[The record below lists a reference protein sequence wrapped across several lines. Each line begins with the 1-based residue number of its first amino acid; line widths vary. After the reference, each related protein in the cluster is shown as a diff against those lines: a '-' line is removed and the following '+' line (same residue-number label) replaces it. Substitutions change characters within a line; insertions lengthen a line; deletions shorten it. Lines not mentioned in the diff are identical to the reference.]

1 MDNQKTK
8 ALHRALAKTV
18 VFTGA
23 LATLFSCAAQDKTA
37 SKTEAEPTGT
47 VLTLTHLKKGFE
59 QTLYYNGNAQTNA
72 YKKPY
77 KDTHAN
83 RTKTSEPYND
93 THANRTKTSAH
104 SAQFYNDT
112 HDNDKFEVEP
122 YKDTHD
128 NDQFEIEASKNI
140 RTNED
145 TQAINLQINEH
156 KGISLTNRLGKTQ
169 FIEGSYALTH
179 AEVITLENKQWVSLV
194 VFNNNTQHIE
204 VYRLSVDTLDEQ
216 QRLSQPTKGS
226 EALCAATSASGTPH
240 IVNVDATGTLN
251 QYELHNDQFLPLRH
265 FAIGPGIKS
274 CSVDLNAQN
283 IYLADEFAGV
293 WKIDAHI
300 ESELEKTL
308 IFHDADTPVEGV
320 STVSNNIL
328 HSNSSLVGW
337 VSPDKSGVWLQNQ
350 CHSEFIT
357 LQHDLKENAEPIK
370 PEFLHLSISSRGKEP
385 GISLIV
391 DDDASGDFYAAEL
404 PIELSAAY
412 FNGGCLANKNATV
425 ASKNDETEKGAM
437 AAVFPSAETQPVQNY
452 GDAADDPAIW
462 VNAQTPSQSR
472 IVGTDKKGALN
483 TYDLSGKQHQS
494 LAVGRVNNV
503 DVGYKVAVNSVNT
516 SGHKK
521 FTDIAVASN
530 RTHNSLSVFDID
542 KDGNLAHLGEIKTTL
557 SDIYGMCL
565 YVDDG
570 IAHVFANDTSGRFE
584 RYKLLINENKV
595 VEGKLSQS
603 FSLPSQPEGC
613 VVDTHTNTAYFG
625 EEAAGIWALDISS
638 IDNTPTFIAAI
649 TPPVE
654 ADIEGLALFTVD
666 EQKYLI
672 ASSQGNN
679 SYAIYGINK
688 QDAGQLTF
696 LGLIRITADVNN
708 RIDGVSETDGL
719 EATNANLGG
728 IYSEGL
734 WVVQDGRNV
743 MPSETQNFKLVS
755 GATLKEAIRR
765 LANNTHELNN

>member
-8 ALHRALAKTV
+8 GLHRAVAKTA

-23 LATLFSCAAQDKTA
+23 LATLFSCAAQDTTA
-37 SKTEAEPTGT
+37 SKTEGTATGT

-59 QTLYYNGNAQTNA
+59 QTLYYQNNDQANA
-72 YKKPY
+72 Y

-83 RTKTSEPYND
+83 SAKNTALTKTPMPAASYND
-93 THANRTKTSAH
+93 THGNQTLKVASSKKGH
-104 SAQFYNDT
+104 SYEDT
-112 HDNDKFEVEP
+112 H
-122 YKDTHD
+122 
-128 NDQFEIEASKNI
+128 
-140 RTNED
+140 
-145 TQAINLQINEH
+145 AIDLQINEY

-169 FIEGSYALTH
+169 FIEGSFALAH

-204 VYRLSVDTLDEQ
+204 VYRLSVDTLNKE

-251 QYELHNDQFLPLRH
+251 HYELLSDQFLPLRS

-274 CSVDLNAQN
+274 CSVDLVTQN

-293 WKIDAHI
+293 WKIHAHI

-308 IFHDADTPVEGV
+308 IFHHADTPVEGV
-320 STVSNNIL
+320 STVSNNIS
-328 HSNSSLVGW
+328 HVNGSLVGW
-337 VSPDKSGVWLQNQ
+337 VSPDQSGVWLQNQ
-350 CHSEFIT
+350 CHAEFIT
-357 LQHDLKENAEPIK
+357 LMQYRDGIAETIE
-370 PEFLHLSISSRGKEP
+370 PEFIRLAISIHKKEP
-385 GISLIV
+385 LISLIV
-391 DDDASGDFYAAEL
+391 DDDASGNFFVAEL
-404 PIELSAAY
+404 PSKLSDAY
-412 FNGGCLANKNATV
+412 FNDGCLSNENETGTSNNGEFSKYSTV
-425 ASKNDETEKGAM
+425 N
-437 AAVFPSAETQPVQNY
+437 VFPSTETQPVQNY

-462 VNAQTPSQSR
+462 VNAKTSSQSR

-483 TYDLSGKQHQS
+483 TYDLLGKQHQS

-503 DVGYKVAVNSVNT
+503 DVGYKVAVNSMNS
-516 SGHKK
+516 SGDIR

-530 RTHNSLSVFDID
+530 RSHNSLSVFDID
-542 KDGNLAHLGEIKTTL
+542 KNGNLAHLGEIKTTL

-584 RYKLLINENKV
+584 RYKLLIKENKV
-595 VEGKLSQS
+595 VEGNLSQS

-613 VVDTHTNTAYFG
+613 VVDTHTNTAYLG
-625 EEAAGIWALDISS
+625 EEATGIWALDISS
-638 IDNTPTFIAAI
+638 TDNTPTFISAI

-654 ADIEGLALFTVD
+654 ADVEGLALFIVD
-666 EQKYLI
+666 DKKYLI

-679 SYAIYGINK
+679 SYAIYHIHEENPET
-688 QDAGQLTF
+688 LT
-696 LGLIRITADVNN
+696 LMGLIKIAADKAKQ
-708 RIDGVSETDGL
+708 IDGVSETDGL

-728 IYSEGL
+728 AFTEGL

-743 MPSETQNFKLVS
+743 LPSQKQNFKLVA
-755 GATLKEAIRR
+755 GTTLKNAIRDLVNR
-765 LANNTHELNN
+765 QD